1 MNIQGYNKFLS
12 GILYSAVSCFS
23 LTHRYLIYLYYNN
36 TLIKYDMCS
45 PFLYIGMIIVYFAHQ
60 IIDINDHDKI
70 N

>member
-12 GILYSAVSCFS
+12 GILYSAVFLS
-23 LTHRYLIYLYYNN
+23 HIDRYLIYLYYNN

-45 PFLYIGMIIVYFAHQ
+45 PFLCIGMIRVYFAHQ